1 VPWAKFCMNFCGHHI
16 PTGLMARKLQEFLHL
31 QQGLSS
37 VYEYSKKMLHFYQ
50 GLSPTLR
57 EHLTLF
63 RGFTLNELV
72 STSIEQEDACH
83 ARLEEER
90 RKRPLPGP
98 NGGAPPKYRLV
109 YIPPSGQPRGPPPSQ

>member
-1 VPWAKFCMNFCGHHI
+1 
-16 PTGLMARKLQEFLHL
+16 MARKLQEFLHL

-72 STSIEQEDACH
+72 STFLLS
-83 ARLEEER
+83 R
-90 RKRPLPGP
+90 RMRVMLPWRRR
-98 NGGAPPKYRLV
+98 GGRDLYLGLTGV
-109 YIPPSGQPRGPPPSQ
+109 LHPSTA